1 MAEFFSDAH
10 TWAGI
15 GLAIF
20 VVLLFILKVPASLGK
35 SLDDR
40 AAKIGADLASAEA
53 LRKEAEAKLA
63 QAAARQA
70 QAESDAK
77 EIVEAARREAAS
89 LATQAQDSLAD
100 KLARREKLAEERI
113 ARAEAD
119 AMREVKLAAIDTASK
134 AATRI
139 LTEELVG
146 KAADDNFAASLEAVK
161 KALAS

>member
-20 VVLLFILKVPASLGK
+20 VVILFLLKVPAALGK
-35 SLDDR
+35 SLDER
-40 AAKIGADLASAEA
+40 AAKIGSELANAEA

-63 QAAARQA
+63 QAAARQT
-70 QAESDAK
+70 QAEADAK
-77 EIVEAARREAAS
+77 EIIEAARREAAA
-89 LATQAQDSLAD
+89 LGVQAQASLAD

-119 AMREVKLAAIDTASK
+119 AMRDVKLAAVDTASK
-134 AATRI
+134 AAAQI
-139 LTEELVG
+139 LTEALTG
-146 KAADDNFAASLEAVK
+146 KAADDHFAASLETVK
-161 KALAS
+161 KALS